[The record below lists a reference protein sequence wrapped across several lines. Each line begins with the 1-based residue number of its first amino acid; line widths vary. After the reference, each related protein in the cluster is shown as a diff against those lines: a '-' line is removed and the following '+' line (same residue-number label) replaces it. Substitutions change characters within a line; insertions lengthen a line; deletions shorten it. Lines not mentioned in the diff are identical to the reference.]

1 MPSSTNPNRSTKSPM
16 SDNSSMAGNGSED
29 VFGVGMTDEELS
41 TLNIKDLNRKLKER
55 GLQKGVIEK
64 IKQRRRTLKNRKYAT
79 DCREKKDVE
88 VHNLEG
94 TKDIESGDI
103 GALEA
108 ENERLRD
115 GLNKIKRHYAT
126 MLEFAKKNDIQLRR
140 RNVPG
145 VTAADGA
152 GDGDG
157 TGAAAMAADA
167 Q

>member
-1 MPSSTNPNRSTKSPM
+1 MSTNYSHVNETIKKSKC
-16 SDNSSMAGNGSED
+16 
-29 VFGVGMTDEELS
+29 LS
-41 TLNIKDLNRKLKER
+41 FS
-55 GLQKGVIEK
+55 
-64 IKQRRRTLKNRKYAT
+64 
-79 DCREKKDVE
+79 CREKKDVE